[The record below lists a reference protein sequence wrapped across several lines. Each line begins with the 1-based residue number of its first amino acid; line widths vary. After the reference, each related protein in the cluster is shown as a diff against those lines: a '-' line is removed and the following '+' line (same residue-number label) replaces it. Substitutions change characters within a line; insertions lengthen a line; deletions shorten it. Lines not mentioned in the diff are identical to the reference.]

1 MCIAVSVS
9 NLPIKTDSVSS
20 LAASKNYYGL
30 NRFFAC
36 SIRYNVEV
44 RTMPI
49 FAEMSM
55 TTFWII
61 AMVVF
66 LVIEA
71 VTVGIVS
78 VWFAIGALFA
88 MVTAMLGANLWVQI
102 AVFLVV
108 SAVTLYFTRPLV
120 KKYVNNKVE
129 PTNADMLI
137 GKECRVVETIDN
149 LTGTGAVYVD
159 GKTWTARTV
168 DEEII
173 PEGQLVK
180 AERIEG
186 VKLIVS
192 KIAPEA

>member
-1 MCIAVSVS
+1 MYRI
-9 NLPIKTDSVSS
+9 T
-20 LAASKNYYGL
+20 
-30 NRFFAC
+30 
-36 SIRYNVEV
+36 NVEV
-44 RTMPI
+44 RTMPM

-102 AVFLVV
+102 TVFLVV
-108 SAVTLYFTRPLV
+108 SAIALYFTRPLV
-120 KKYVNNKVE
+120 KKFVNNKVE

-149 LTGTGAVYVD
+149 LSGTGAVYVD

>member
-1 MCIAVSVS
+1 M
-9 NLPIKTDSVSS
+9 
-20 LAASKNYYGL
+20 
-30 NRFFAC
+30 
-36 SIRYNVEV
+36 
-44 RTMPI
+44 

-102 AVFLVV
+102 TVFLVV
-108 SAVTLYFTRPLV
+108 SAIALYFTRPLV
-120 KKYVNNKVE
+120 KKFVNNKVE

-149 LTGTGAVYVD
+149 LSGTGAVYVD

-173 PEGQLVK
+173 PKGQLVK

>member
-1 MCIAVSVS
+1 
-9 NLPIKTDSVSS
+9 
-20 LAASKNYYGL
+20 
-30 NRFFAC
+30 
-36 SIRYNVEV
+36 
-44 RTMPI
+44 MPI

-102 AVFLVV
+102 TVFLVV
-108 SAVTLYFTRPLV
+108 SAIALYFTRPLV
-120 KKYVNNKVE
+120 KKFVNNKVE

-149 LTGTGAVYVD
+149 LSGTGAVYVD

-168 DEEII
+168 GEEII

-192 KIAPEA
+192 NIAPEA

>member
-1 MCIAVSVS
+1 
-9 NLPIKTDSVSS
+9 
-20 LAASKNYYGL
+20 
-30 NRFFAC
+30 
-36 SIRYNVEV
+36 
-44 RTMPI
+44 MPI

-149 LTGTGAVYVD
+149 LAGTGAVYVD

>member
-1 MCIAVSVS
+1 
-9 NLPIKTDSVSS
+9 
-20 LAASKNYYGL
+20 
-30 NRFFAC
+30 
-36 SIRYNVEV
+36 
-44 RTMPI
+44 MPI

-78 VWFAIGALFA
+78 IWFAIGALFA

-108 SAVTLYFTRPLV
+108 SAVALYFTRPLV

-149 LTGTGAVYVD
+149 ISGTGAVYVD
-159 GKTWTARTV
+159 GKTWTARTI

>member
-1 MCIAVSVS
+1 MYRI
-9 NLPIKTDSVSS
+9 T
-20 LAASKNYYGL
+20 
-30 NRFFAC
+30 
-36 SIRYNVEV
+36 NVEV
-44 RTMPI
+44 RTMPM

-66 LVIEA
+66 LAIEA

-102 AVFLVV
+102 TVFLVV
-108 SAVTLYFTRPLV
+108 SAIALYFTRPLV
-120 KKYVNNKVE
+120 KKFVNNKVE

-149 LTGTGAVYVD
+149 LSGTGAVYVD

>member
-1 MCIAVSVS
+1 
-9 NLPIKTDSVSS
+9 
-20 LAASKNYYGL
+20 
-30 NRFFAC
+30 
-36 SIRYNVEV
+36 
-44 RTMPI
+44 MPM

-102 AVFLVV
+102 TVFLVV
-108 SAVTLYFTRPLV
+108 SAIALYFTRPLV
-120 KKYVNNKVE
+120 KKFVNNKVE

-149 LTGTGAVYVD
+149 LSGTGAVYVD
-159 GKTWTARTV
+159 GKTWTARTA

-173 PEGQLVK
+173 HEGQLVK

>member
-1 MCIAVSVS
+1 
-9 NLPIKTDSVSS
+9 
-20 LAASKNYYGL
+20 
-30 NRFFAC
+30 
-36 SIRYNVEV
+36 
-44 RTMPI
+44 MPM

-102 AVFLVV
+102 TVFLVV
-108 SAVTLYFTRPLV
+108 SAIALYFTRPLV
-120 KKYVNNKVE
+120 KKFVNNKVE

-137 GKECRVVETIDN
+137 ARN
-149 LTGTGAVYVD
+149 AVLLRLSTTFPAQVPFML
-159 GKTWTARTV
+159 TARPGPQGPLT
-168 DEEII
+168 
-173 PEGQLVK
+173 
-180 AERIEG
+180 RR
-186 VKLIVS
+186 
-192 KIAPEA
+192 

>member
-1 MCIAVSVS
+1 MYRI
-9 NLPIKTDSVSS
+9 T
-20 LAASKNYYGL
+20 
-30 NRFFAC
+30 
-36 SIRYNVEV
+36 NVEV
-44 RTMPI
+44 RTMPM

-88 MVTAMLGANLWVQI
+88 MVTAMLGANLWVHI
-102 AVFLVV
+102 TVFLVV
-108 SAVTLYFTRPLV
+108 SAIALYFTRPLV
-120 KKYVNNKVE
+120 KKFVNNKVE

-149 LTGTGAVYVD
+149 LSGTGAVYVD

>member
-1 MCIAVSVS
+1 
-9 NLPIKTDSVSS
+9 
-20 LAASKNYYGL
+20 
-30 NRFFAC
+30 
-36 SIRYNVEV
+36 
-44 RTMPI
+44 MPI

-120 KKYVNNKVE
+120 KKYVNNRVE

-173 PEGQLVK
+173 SEGQLVK

>member
-1 MCIAVSVS
+1 MYRI
-9 NLPIKTDSVSS
+9 N
-20 LAASKNYYGL
+20 
-30 NRFFAC
+30 
-36 SIRYNVEV
+36 NVEV
-44 RTMPI
+44 RTMPM

-102 AVFLVV
+102 TVFLVV
-108 SAVTLYFTRPLV
+108 SAIALYFTRPLV
-120 KKYVNNKVE
+120 KKFVNNKVE

-149 LTGTGAVYVD
+149 LSGTGAVYVD

>member
-1 MCIAVSVS
+1 
-9 NLPIKTDSVSS
+9 
-20 LAASKNYYGL
+20 
-30 NRFFAC
+30 
-36 SIRYNVEV
+36 
-44 RTMPI
+44 MPM

-55 TTFWII
+55 TTCWII

-102 AVFLVV
+102 TVFLVV
-108 SAVTLYFTRPLV
+108 SAIALYFTRPLV
-120 KKYVNNKVE
+120 KKFVNNKVE

-149 LTGTGAVYVD
+149 LSGTGAVYVD

>member
-1 MCIAVSVS
+1 
-9 NLPIKTDSVSS
+9 
-20 LAASKNYYGL
+20 
-30 NRFFAC
+30 
-36 SIRYNVEV
+36 
-44 RTMPI
+44 MPI

-78 VWFAIGALFA
+78 IWFAIGALFA

-102 AVFLVV
+102 AVFIVV
-108 SAVTLYFTRPLV
+108 SAITLYFTRPLV

-137 GKECRVVETIDN
+137 GKECRVVEAIDN
-149 LTGTGAVYVD
+149 LSGTGAVYVD

-168 DEEII
+168 DEEVI

>member
-1 MCIAVSVS
+1 
-9 NLPIKTDSVSS
+9 
-20 LAASKNYYGL
+20 
-30 NRFFAC
+30 
-36 SIRYNVEV
+36 
-44 RTMPI
+44 MPI

-120 KKYVNNKVE
+120 KKYVNNRVE

>member
-1 MCIAVSVS
+1 
-9 NLPIKTDSVSS
+9 
-20 LAASKNYYGL
+20 
-30 NRFFAC
+30 
-36 SIRYNVEV
+36 
-44 RTMPI
+44 MPM

-88 MVTAMLGANLWVQI
+88 MVTAMLGTNLWVQI
-102 AVFLVV
+102 TVFLVV
-108 SAVTLYFTRPLV
+108 SAIALYFTRPLV
-120 KKYVNNKVE
+120 KKFVNNKVE

-149 LTGTGAVYVD
+149 LSGTGAVYVD

>member
-1 MCIAVSVS
+1 
-9 NLPIKTDSVSS
+9 
-20 LAASKNYYGL
+20 
-30 NRFFAC
+30 
-36 SIRYNVEV
+36 
-44 RTMPI
+44 MPI

-102 AVFLVV
+102 TVFLVV
-108 SAVTLYFTRPLV
+108 SAIALYFTRPLV
-120 KKYVNNKVE
+120 KKFVNNKVE

-149 LTGTGAVYVD
+149 LSGTGAVYVD
-159 GKTWTARTV
+159 GKTWTARTA

-173 PEGQLVK
+173 LEGQLVK

>member
-1 MCIAVSVS
+1 
-9 NLPIKTDSVSS
+9 
-20 LAASKNYYGL
+20 
-30 NRFFAC
+30 
-36 SIRYNVEV
+36 
-44 RTMPI
+44 MPI

-78 VWFAIGALFA
+78 IWFAIGALFA

-108 SAVTLYFTRPLV
+108 SAVALYFTRPLV
-120 KKYVNNKVE
+120 KKYVNSKVE

-149 LTGTGAVYVD
+149 LSGTGAVYVD

>member
-1 MCIAVSVS
+1 MYKI
-9 NLPIKTDSVSS
+9 T
-20 LAASKNYYGL
+20 
-30 NRFFAC
+30 
-36 SIRYNVEV
+36 NVEV
-44 RTMPI
+44 RTMPM

-102 AVFLVV
+102 TVFLVV
-108 SAVTLYFTRPLV
+108 SAIALYFTRPLV
-120 KKYVNNKVE
+120 KKFVNNKVE

-149 LTGTGAVYVD
+149 LSGTGAVYVD

>member
-1 MCIAVSVS
+1 
-9 NLPIKTDSVSS
+9 
-20 LAASKNYYGL
+20 
-30 NRFFAC
+30 
-36 SIRYNVEV
+36 
-44 RTMPI
+44 MPM

-102 AVFLVV
+102 TVFLVV
-108 SAVTLYFTRPLV
+108 SAIALYFTRPLG
-120 KKYVNNKVE
+120 KKFVNNKVE

-149 LTGTGAVYVD
+149 LSGTGAVYVD

>member
-1 MCIAVSVS
+1 
-9 NLPIKTDSVSS
+9 
-20 LAASKNYYGL
+20 
-30 NRFFAC
+30 
-36 SIRYNVEV
+36 
-44 RTMPI
+44 MPM

-102 AVFLVV
+102 TVFLVV
-108 SAVTLYFTRPLV
+108 SAIALYFTRPLV
-120 KKYVNNKVE
+120 KKFVNNKVE

-149 LTGTGAVYVD
+149 LSGTGAVYVD

-168 DEEII
+168 DEEIS

>member
-1 MCIAVSVS
+1 
-9 NLPIKTDSVSS
+9 
-20 LAASKNYYGL
+20 
-30 NRFFAC
+30 
-36 SIRYNVEV
+36 
-44 RTMPI
+44 MPM

-102 AVFLVV
+102 TVFLVV
-108 SAVTLYFTRPLV
+108 SAIALYFTRPLV
-120 KKYVNNKVE
+120 KKFVNNKVE

-149 LTGTGAVYVD
+149 LSGTGAVYVD
-159 GKTWTARTV
+159 GKTWTARTA
-168 DEEII
+168 DEGII

>member
-1 MCIAVSVS
+1 MYRI
-9 NLPIKTDSVSS
+9 T
-20 LAASKNYYGL
+20 
-30 NRFFAC
+30 
-36 SIRYNVEV
+36 NVEV
-44 RTMPI
+44 RTMPM

-102 AVFLVV
+102 TVFLVV
-108 SAVTLYFTRPLV
+108 SAIALYFTRPLV
-120 KKYVNNKVE
+120 KKFVNNKVE

-149 LTGTGAVYVD
+149 LSGTGAVYVD

-180 AERIEG
+180 AERIEV

>member
-1 MCIAVSVS
+1 
-9 NLPIKTDSVSS
+9 
-20 LAASKNYYGL
+20 
-30 NRFFAC
+30 
-36 SIRYNVEV
+36 
-44 RTMPI
+44 MPM

-102 AVFLVV
+102 TVFLVV
-108 SAVTLYFTRPLV
+108 SAIALYFTRPLV
-120 KKYVNNKVE
+120 KKFVNNKVE

-149 LTGTGAVYVD
+149 LSGTGAVYVD

-173 PEGQLVK
+173 PKGQLVK

>member
-1 MCIAVSVS
+1 
-9 NLPIKTDSVSS
+9 
-20 LAASKNYYGL
+20 
-30 NRFFAC
+30 
-36 SIRYNVEV
+36 
-44 RTMPI
+44 MPM

-102 AVFLVV
+102 TVFLVV
-108 SAVTLYFTRPLV
+108 SAIALYFTRPLV
-120 KKYVNNKVE
+120 KKFVNNKVE

-149 LTGTGAVYVD
+149 LSGTGAVYVD

>member
-1 MCIAVSVS
+1 
-9 NLPIKTDSVSS
+9 
-20 LAASKNYYGL
+20 
-30 NRFFAC
+30 
-36 SIRYNVEV
+36 
-44 RTMPI
+44 MPM

-102 AVFLVV
+102 TVFLVV
-108 SAVTLYFTRPLV
+108 SAIALYFTRPLV
-120 KKYVNNKVE
+120 KKFVNNKVE

-149 LTGTGAVYVD
+149 LSGTGAVYID

>member
-1 MCIAVSVS
+1 
-9 NLPIKTDSVSS
+9 
-20 LAASKNYYGL
+20 
-30 NRFFAC
+30 
-36 SIRYNVEV
+36 
-44 RTMPI
+44 MPM

-102 AVFLVV
+102 TVFLVV
-108 SAVTLYFTRPLV
+108 SAIALYFTRPLV
-120 KKYVNNKVE
+120 KKFVNNKAE

-149 LTGTGAVYVD
+149 LSGTGAVYVD

-173 PEGQLVK
+173 PKGQLVK

>member
-1 MCIAVSVS
+1 
-9 NLPIKTDSVSS
+9 
-20 LAASKNYYGL
+20 
-30 NRFFAC
+30 
-36 SIRYNVEV
+36 
-44 RTMPI
+44 MPM

-102 AVFLVV
+102 TVFLVV
-108 SAVTLYFTRPLV
+108 SAIALYFTRPLV
-120 KKYVNNKVE
+120 KKFVNNKVE

-149 LTGTGAVYVD
+149 LSGTGAVYVD

-173 PEGQLVK
+173 PEGQLVT